1 MQKANDQVQNTLL
14 QCPMMCLFAWI
25 VGCIAWNVVGV
36 ILVARGGPGIGPTAS
51 LPLAGGLAAVALLL
65 WLAAKKSLLLFSLL
79 GGLCGLAG
87 LAAVI
92 QAITGDPSA
101 WPSPF
106 WRWAGAA
113 LNAGGALAGIFAVA
127 RGLGAKRI

>member
-1 MQKANDQVQNTLL
+1 MQKANDQVQNALL
-14 QCPMMCLFAWI
+14 QSPMLCLFAWI
-25 VGCIAWNVVGV
+25 VGCIVWNVVGV
-36 ILVARGGPGIGPTAS
+36 ILVARGVPGIGPTAS

-65 WLAAKKSLLLFSLL
+65 WVAAKNSLLLFSLL
-79 GGLCGLAG
+79 GSLCGLAG

-92 QAITGDPSA
+92 QAVTGDPSG

-113 LNAGGALAGIFAVA
+113 LNAGGALAGILAVA
-127 RGLGAKRI
+127 RGLGARR